1 MALARDYARFYVPP
15 CPSPHNIAG
24 FWLDV
29 DKVKESSGLLPT
41 ATG

>member
-1 MALARDYARFYVPP
+1 MALARDYASFCHPVPVHP
-15 CPSPHNIAG
+15 TSPG